1 MREAGEQRVSLSAH
15 LVFGDTSLHS
25 LLFSSLSRALCGQLL
40 LALPVVAEVH
50 QGEEPA
56 SVSSKDSEAEER
68 GGRRTEERYG
78 WQTGKFPR
86 GASDEI
92 QSSAIETENRKRGDA

>member
-56 SVSSKDSEAEER
+56 SVSSKDSR
-68 GGRRTEERYG
+68 GTRR
-78 WQTGKFPR
+78 
-86 GASDEI
+86 ASDGGALRQTAQI
-92 QSSAIETENRKRGDA
+92 PPWSRGRNPVISHRNY